1 MKRKHLQTD
10 FIKFILE
17 KYSKESQ
24 DLPENEILIP
34 DDESEEPELRK
45 NRKIKLLNEI
55 DDEVQSQEEDE
66 EETQSEGDEEEM
78 IDELL
83 NEYKKIKKK
92 YESTKFRKRRK

>member
-1 MKRKHLQTD
+1 MKRKRKHLQTD

-24 DLPENEILIP
+24 DIPEDEILIP
-34 DDESEEPELRK
+34 DEESEESELRK
-45 NRKIKLLNEI
+45 KRKIKLLNEV
-55 DDEVQSQEEDE
+55 DDEVQNDEDE
-66 EETQSEGDEEEM
+66 ESQSNEDEI

-92 YESTKFRKRRK
+92 YESTKFHKRRK